1 MSTMGDEEIREAAG
15 KRTHVVLNNQAF
27 LLYILYPSALNQ

>member
-15 KRTHVVLNNQAF
+15 KRAPVIVNNQAF
-27 LLYILYPSALNQ
+27 LQYILYPSSLNQ

>member
-15 KRTHVVLNNQAF
+15 KRTPAIVNNQAF
-27 LLYILYPSALNQ
+27 LLYILYPSALN